1 MDASF
6 GLCNS
11 FSDEPTLTTSES
23 TASMRSEIQGNV
35 KELKEMHFDG
45 ICVKR
50 KTVCEICGQ
59 TGCRCCTDS
68 CLTHWHDLGYMAF
81 GPVL

>member
-11 FSDEPTLTTSES
+11 FSDEPTLATSES

-35 KELKEMHFDG
+35 KELK
-45 ICVKR
+45 
-50 KTVCEICGQ
+50 
-59 TGCRCCTDS
+59 
-68 CLTHWHDLGYMAF
+68 
-81 GPVL
+81 